1 MVVVRDSPIKYRV
14 QDASNNPA
22 ALVQAQLGVSRAVAD
37 AAIQIAGAT
46 TGVPLLSVTQ
56 AENKTLRTDNSNY
69 GQQTETLTAKKAELK
84 AQKQIFQRSF
94 DAIEGNIDS
103 YIRQLKELTP
113 KSGGNRNDQ
122 DKINDLA
129 DLITQYLKAQESLV
143 LITDLEPEGN

>member
-1 MVVVRDSPIKYRV
+1 
-14 QDASNNPA
+14 
-22 ALVQAQLGVSRAVAD
+22 
-37 AAIQIAGAT
+37 
-46 TGVPLLSVTQ
+46 LLSVTQ